1 MKKRKFRYNGAQIR
15 AIVLDVDDTLVKTQ
29 EVFEICC
36 ETLAANHGKDPQRVR
51 SYLSDIKHGKQKPV
65 MPLESM
71 MHHVYPEIGLEEA
84 ARWVSIYQTIALSHT
99 YVPIHDALR
108 FLDACMNQV
117 HLGFCSNELTEIAV
131 HRLKT
136 AKLNPNHYFPAF
148 TRRGLSIQ
156 NGKTVGFKKPEREA
170 LQYFVEKFNIEPHEL
185 LMIGDMKTDYEVA
198 KNAGTHG
205 AIVLSNIFSR
215 KMMEE
220 ITGNQQHVFDSLT
233 HLLEY
238 LSV

>member
-1 MKKRKFRYNGAQIR
+1 MKKRKFHYHGKHIR

-29 EVFEICC
+29 EIFEICC
-36 ETLAANHGKDPQRVR
+36 ETLAADHGKDPQRVR
-51 SYLSDIKHGKQKPV
+51 SYMSDIKHDKQKPI

-71 MHHVYPEIGLEEA
+71 MQHIYPEISLQEA
-84 ARWVSIYQTIALSHT
+84 ARWASIYQTIARSHT
-99 YVPIHDALR
+99 YAPINDAR
-108 FLDACMNQV
+108 TFLDACINQV
-117 HLGFCSNELTEIAV
+117 HLGFCSNEFTEIAV
-131 HRLKT
+131 HRLES
-136 AKLNPNHYFPAF
+136 ANLNPNHYFPAF

-185 LMIGDMKTDYEVA
+185 LMIGDMKSDYEVA

-215 KMMEE
+215 KKMEE
-220 ITGNQQHVFDSLT
+220 TTGNQHHVFDSLT